1 MDAHSRV
8 LTVEKLVE
16 GGWGLAR
23 LDSEV
28 VLLRGVLPRE
38 KVTVADAVEH
48 KGYREAKVCALL
60 EASPDRVAPPCPVYG
75 VCGGCQF
82 QHMGYEAQ
90 LDVKKTVLAETLWRL
105 GKVHVENISL
115 PIPSPHPFGY
125 RSTVRFVVFLDE
137 KTFKLGFHQEHSH
150 RPVEASGCLLAPEA
164 MRVLISTIAERL
176 RKQPRLPLHLESMEI
191 RRSVTSGSHLLIHRA
206 GPAGRDQ
213 AMRLVEVFA
222 DLPDVVGQV
231 VSVTR
236 GRQGQRWVQGQDWI
250 AEELDGVIF
259 HISDRSFL
267 QPNWHVNRLISRT
280 LSEWVEPDRG
290 PRILELYAGVGT
302 LGLPLARRGALVTE
316 VEANRYAIADGRH
329 AAKRNHVGRCR
340 FRHLRAE
347 AAVEGV
353 GEGEYDLVVVD
364 PPRTGLSPGCLQG
377 LLRIAVPR
385 LMYISCNAATLAR
398 DLSRLCV
405 SGYRIARVQPFDMF
419 PQTAH
424 VETLVEL
431 VR

>member
-1 MDAHSRV
+1 MPS
-8 LTVEKLVE
+8 LTV
-16 GGWGLAR
+16 G
-23 LDSEV
+23 
-28 VLLRGVLPRE
+28 
-38 KVTVADAVEH
+38 
-48 KGYREAKVCALL
+48 
-60 EASPDRVAPPCPVYG
+60 
-75 VCGGCQF
+75 
-82 QHMGYEAQ
+82 
-90 LDVKKTVLAETLWRL
+90 
-105 GKVHVENISL
+105 
-115 PIPSPHPFGY
+115 
-125 RSTVRFVVFLDE
+125 
-137 KTFKLGFHQEHSH
+137 
-150 RPVEASGCLLAPEA
+150 
-164 MRVLISTIAERL
+164 IA
-176 RKQPRLPLHLESMEI
+176 I
-191 RRSVTSGSHLLIHRA
+191 G
-206 GPAGRDQ
+206 
-213 AMRLVEVFA
+213 
-222 DLPDVVGQV
+222 
-231 VSVTR
+231 
-236 GRQGQRWVQGQDWI
+236 
-250 AEELDGVIF
+250 F

-424 VETLVEL
+424 VEILVEL